1 MALMCDRVNDG
12 SKNRCTRTGG
22 TMIFARTRV
31 VLAMLAAVSIVSTF
45 GCVRPKP
52 ENQVMRLGDDVLS
65 SGSTPRVY
73 DSIPGDAM
81 TAGGDIEFGGVTGG
95 DYVGAGGTQKVRGRV
110 HGSLRAAGGHVEVSA
125 LVDRNATIGGGD
137 LVVDSAAVIGHN
149 VYLIGGSIRV
159 NGAVHGGLLA
169 TGGNVELNGV
179 IGQDVEVAAGSLR
192 LGPHAQIGG
201 NLRYRVAKDKVHID
215 PGAKVTGTI
224 TALPVSKGPGL
235 FGLLWTFGGLL
246 AGVVLVLL
254 LPRFFADAAAGI
266 QQRPIRTVVVGI
278 VVPIITLIAI
288 VIAAVTVLGL
298 PLALITLLVFLFF
311 GAVSEVPVAVWLGE
325 RILHSRTPLGRQ
337 STIVN
342 FFIGALILLVL
353 GVIPVLGGIVTFVAS
368 CVGFGAVL
376 LAAWSV
382 REGQEA

>member
-1 MALMCDRVNDG
+1 
-12 SKNRCTRTGG
+12 
-22 TMIFARTRV
+22 MIIARTRV
-31 VLAMLAAVSIVSTF
+31 APALLAAVLVASVY

-52 ENQVMRLGDDVLS
+52 ENQVMRLGDDVLA
-65 SGSTPRVY
+65 SGSAPMLR
-73 DSIPGDAM
+73 DSIAGDAIM
-81 TAGGDIEFGGVTGG
+81 AGGEIVFTAHTGG
-95 DYVGAGGTQKVRGRV
+95 DYVGAGGKQELAGRV

-149 VYLIGGSIRV
+149 AYLIGGNIQVYGTV
-159 NGAVHGGLLA
+159 NGGLLA
-169 TGGNVELNGV
+169 TGGNVVLNGV

-224 TALPVSKGPGL
+224 TALPVSKGPGV
-235 FGLLWTFGGLL
+235 FGLLWTLGGML

-254 LPRFFADAAAGI
+254 LPRFFTEAASEI
-266 QQRPIRTVVVGI
+266 QQRPIRTVIVGI
-278 VVPIITLIAI
+278 VVPILILVAI
-288 VIAAVTVLGL
+288 VVAAITVLGL

-311 GAVSEVPVAVWLGE
+311 GAASEVPVAVWLGE
-325 RILHSRTPLGRQ
+325 RIMHSRTPLGRQ

-353 GVIPVLGGIVTFVAS
+353 GVVPVLGGIVTFVAS
-368 CVGFGAVL
+368 CVGFGALL
-376 LAAWSV
+376 LAASSA
-382 REGQEA
+382 RERQLT

>member
-1 MALMCDRVNDG
+1 
-12 SKNRCTRTGG
+12 
-22 TMIFARTRV
+22 MIIARTRV
-31 VLAMLAAVSIVSTF
+31 ALALLAAVSIASVY

-52 ENQVMRLGDDVLS
+52 ENQVMRLGDDVLA
-65 SGSTPRVY
+65 SGSAPMLR
-73 DSIPGDAM
+73 DSIAGDAIM
-81 TAGGDIEFGGVTGG
+81 AGGEIVFTAHTGG
-95 DYVGAGGTQKVRGRV
+95 DYVGAGGKQEVAGRV
-110 HGSLRAAGGHVEVSA
+110 HGSLRAAGGHIEVSA
-125 LVDRNATIGGGD
+125 LIDRNATIGGGD

-149 VYLIGGSIRV
+149 AYLIGGSIRV

-169 TGGNVELNGV
+169 TGGTVELNGV
-179 IGQDVEVAAGSLR
+179 IGQDVEVAAGSLQ

-224 TALPVSKGPGL
+224 TALPVSKGPGA

-246 AGVVLVLL
+246 AGAVLVLL
-254 LPRFFADAAAGI
+254 LPRFFAGAAAGI
-266 QQRPIRTVVVGI
+266 RERPMRTVIVGI
-278 VVPIITLIAI
+278 VVPILTLIAI
-288 VIAAVTVLGL
+288 VIAAITVIGL
-298 PLALITLLVFLFF
+298 PLALITVLVFLFF

-368 CVGFGAVL
+368 CVGLGAVI

-382 REGQEA
+382 REGQEAA

>member
-1 MALMCDRVNDG
+1 
-12 SKNRCTRTGG
+12 
-22 TMIFARTRV
+22 MIIARTRA
-31 VLAMLAAVSIVSTF
+31 VLALLAAVLIASTY

-52 ENQVMRLGDDVLS
+52 ENQVMRLGDDVLA
-65 SGSTPRVY
+65 SGSAPMLR
-73 DSIPGDAM
+73 DSIAGDAIM
-81 TAGGDIEFGGVTGG
+81 AGGDIVFTAYTGG
-95 DYVGAGGTQKVRGRV
+95 DYVGAGGKQEVAGRV

-137 LVVDSAAVIGHN
+137 LVVDSAAVIGRN
-149 VYLIGGSIRV
+149 AYLIGGNIRI
-159 NGAVHGGLLA
+159 NGAVRGGLLA
-169 TGGNVELNGV
+169 TGGNVELTGV
-179 IGQDVEVAAGSLR
+179 VGQDVEVAAGSLR

-215 PGAKVTGTI
+215 PGAHVTGTI

-254 LPRFFADAAAGI
+254 LPQFFAEAAAGI
-266 QQRPIRTVVVGI
+266 QQRPIRTVIVGI
-278 VVPIITLIAI
+278 VVPILILVAIIVAAIT
-288 VIAAVTVLGL
+288 VIGL

-311 GAVSEVPVAVWLGE
+311 GAMSEVPVAVWLGE

-353 GVIPVLGGIVTFVAS
+353 RVVPVLGGIVTVIAS

-376 LAAWSV
+376 LAAWAA
-382 REGQEA
+382 RERQLA